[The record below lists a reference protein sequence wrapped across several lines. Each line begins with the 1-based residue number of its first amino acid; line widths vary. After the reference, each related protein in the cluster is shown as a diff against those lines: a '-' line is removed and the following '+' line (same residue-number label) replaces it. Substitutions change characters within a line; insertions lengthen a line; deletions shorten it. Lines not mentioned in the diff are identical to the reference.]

1 MNKTVALVTG
11 AARGI
16 GFATARR
23 LAVAGHRVVAIDVL
37 DDVLQA
43 AVAELRQAGHDA
55 VGLTVDL
62 ADPAAIAG
70 VPARLGDDFGR
81 IAVLVNNAGISPKQ
95 DGKKVP
101 LELIPLA
108 QWDLTLNINLRA
120 PLLLSQLVL
129 PGMRERGFGR
139 IVNVSSR
146 AARAPSGIAGADYV
160 ASKSGLVGLTKA
172 IAQDFAAF
180 GITANSVAPGSVD
193 GPMQLQNDAATRAAA
208 LAKIPVGRLSSP
220 DEIADAIAFL
230 ASPEAG
236 YITGVTLD
244 INGGVVM
251 S

>member
-1 MNKTVALVTG
+1 
-11 AARGI
+11 
-16 GFATARR
+16 
-23 LAVAGHRVVAIDVL
+23 
-37 DDVLQA
+37 
-43 AVAELRQAGHDA
+43 
-55 VGLTVDL
+55 
-62 ADPAAIAG
+62 
-70 VPARLGDDFGR
+70 
-81 IAVLVNNAGISPKQ
+81 VNNAGISPKQ
-95 DGKKVP
+95 NGKKVP

-208 LAKIPVGRLSSP
+208 LAKIPIGRLSSP

-230 ASPEAG
+230 ASREAG